1 MIGVSPPTHVEHVM
15 GTAVQFDVRGDKF
28 PQNAIDE
35 AVALLH
41 WVDATFSV
49 YRPDSEISRISRGEL
64 VVADA
69 DPRVWE
75 VLAACD
81 ALQRGTSAAFDHR
94 PDGDLDPSGY
104 VKGWA
109 VEAAADV
116 LTGHGITSFLISAG
130 GDIIARGAPEGADGW
145 RVGIQDPNSPGSIV
159 GTVDLRDNAVA
170 TSGQYERGRHIW
182 GITGKNE
189 ERAGVSIVGPDLG
202 IADALA
208 TAVFAAGLWDADW
221 LADFPDYAF
230 ITVTSD
236 ARILRSPA
244 APFVGNETR

>member
-1 MIGVSPPTHVEHVM
+1 M
-15 GTAVQFDVRGDKF
+15 GTAVLFDVRGAHF
-28 PQNAIDE
+28 PQNALDE

-49 YRPDSEISRISRGEL
+49 HRHDSEISQISRGEL
-64 VVADA
+64 VPADA
-69 DPRVWE
+69 DPRVGE

-81 ALQRGTSAAFDHR
+81 AVRRRTNGAFDHR
-94 PDGDLDPSGY
+94 PNGDLDPSGY

-116 LTGHGITSFLISAG
+116 FTGHEVTSFLISAG

-145 RVGIQDPNSPGSIV
+145 RVGIHDPNSPGSTV

-182 GITGKNE
+182 GIAGKNE
-189 ERAGVSIVGPDLG
+189 ELASVSIVGPDLG

-208 TAVFAAGLWDADW
+208 TAVFAAGLWDAGW

-230 ITVTSD
+230 IAVTSD
-236 ARILRSPA
+236 ARIFRSPA
-244 APFVGNETR
+244 APFVGSETR